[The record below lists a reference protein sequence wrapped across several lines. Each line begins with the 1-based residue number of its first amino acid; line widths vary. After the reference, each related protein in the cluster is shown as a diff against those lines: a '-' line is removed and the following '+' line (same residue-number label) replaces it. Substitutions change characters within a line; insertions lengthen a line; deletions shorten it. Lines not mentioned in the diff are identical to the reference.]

1 MSSSSATSVI
11 GLINNF
17 PNVVNVPAVTANT
30 TLNPLNYQSGTIFSV
45 AQVGAFTLNFPLPA
59 PSTVPGF
66 TFKVIVAV
74 APAGNTSLI
83 TLGTAGGANIYAS
96 LTGPNPVANLGVS
109 SIITL
114 GITGATAFAAGDNFE
129 VTSCGSFWVAK
140 YISTV
145 PSAGMIV
152 RTA

>member
-11 GLINNF
+11 GLNNF
-17 PNVVNVPAVTANT
+17 PNVINVPAVGANT
-30 TLNPLNYQSGTIFSV
+30 TLNPTRYQSGTIFSV
-45 AQVGAFTLNFPLPA
+45 AQVGAFTLNFALPA

-83 TLGTAGGANIYAS
+83 SLGTAAGANIYAS
-96 LTGPNPVANLGVS
+96 LTGPNPVSLAVS
-109 SIITL
+109 SIVTL
-114 GITGATAFAAGDNFE
+114 GITGATAFAVGDNFE
-129 VTSCGSFWVAK
+129 VTSHGSFWVAK
-140 YISTV
+140 YVSTV
-145 PSAGMIV
+145 AAAGMII